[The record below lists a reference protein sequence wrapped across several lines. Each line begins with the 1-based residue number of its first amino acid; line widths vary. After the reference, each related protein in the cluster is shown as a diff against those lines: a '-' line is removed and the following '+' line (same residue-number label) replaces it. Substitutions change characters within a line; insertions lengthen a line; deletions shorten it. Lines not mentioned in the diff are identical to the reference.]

1 LLALPLQALRP
12 HPGSVEPRTK
22 ELFVNKHFRALLAI
36 ASAVVCCVALGLVG
50 VHADTP
56 TTSTI
61 VNNDPTGTVRTIS
74 TLPVLDTTNPFF
86 QPQGTN
92 GRACVTCHDPN
103 AAWSVSAQHI
113 RQRFVASAG
122 TDPIFRPVDGATC
135 PDDDVS
141 NLGAKLHAYSLLL
154 QKGLIRVGLSLPPN
168 PEFSIAAVD
177 DPNGCAYRDG
187 TVSVY
192 RRPLPSTN
200 LRFQTTVMWDGRETR
215 DNLVDSLTSQAH
227 DAILGHQQGAEPS
240 DAVLQQIVAME
251 MSFYS
256 AQDSDT
262 FAGPLNANGATAG
275 ALPLVSQVFYP
286 GINDVLGGD
295 PNGLTF
301 NPTIFSYFGAWS
313 GIEAHDVASARR
325 ASIARG
331 EAIFNSRVFS
341 ITGVAGL
348 NDIVGMKAISGTCGS
363 CHDTPAVGN
372 HSARLPINIGLT
384 DASQRTPDLPLFT
397 LRNNVT
403 GQTVQTTD
411 PGLALITGKW
421 TDIGKFKGSMLRG
434 LSSRAPYFHNGSAAT
449 LEDVVSFYD
458 TRFHIGLTR
467 QDKADLVAFLSSL

>member
-1 LLALPLQALRP
+1 MNQRLRALPAVAL
-12 HPGSVEPRTK
+12 S
-22 ELFVNKHFRALLAI
+22 I
-36 ASAVVCCVALGLVG
+36 VCCLALGLIG
-50 VHADTP
+50 VRADSP

-61 VNNDPTGTVRTIS
+61 VNYDPTGTVRTIS
-74 TLPVLDTTNPFF
+74 TLPAIDTTNPFF
-86 QPQGTN
+86 TPQGTN

-103 AAWSVSAQHI
+103 AAWGVSAQHI

-135 PDDDVS
+135 PGDDVS
-141 NLGAKLHAYSLLL
+141 SVGAKLHAYSLLL
-154 QKGLIRVGLSLPPN
+154 NKGLIRVGLQVPAN
-168 PEFSIAAVD
+168 AEFSIASVD
-177 DPNGCAYRDG
+177 DPNGCAYSDG

-200 LRFQTTVMWDGRETR
+200 LRFQTAVMWDGRETK

-256 AQDSDT
+256 AQDSDH

-275 ALPLVSQVFYP
+275 ALPLLSQTFYP
-286 GINDVLGGD
+286 GINDALGGD
-295 PNGLTF
+295 PNGLAF
-301 NPTIFSYFGAWS
+301 SPKIFSYYGAWS
-313 GIEAHDVASARR
+313 GIEGHDAVSARR

-331 EAIFNSRVFS
+331 EALFNSRIFS

-348 NDIVGMKAISGTCGS
+348 NDVTGQKEIAGTCGT

-372 HSARLPINIGLT
+372 HSAKLPIDIGLT

-403 GQTVQTTD
+403 GATVQTSD

-421 TDIGKFKGSMLRG
+421 ADIGKFKGAMLRG

-449 LEDVVSFYD
+449 LLDVVNFYD
-458 TRFHIGLTR
+458 NRFHMGLNR
-467 QDKADLVAFLSSL
+467 QEKADLVAFLSSL

>member
-1 LLALPLQALRP
+1 M
-12 HPGSVEPRTK
+12 
-22 ELFVNKHFRALLAI
+22 NKHFRALLAI

-56 TTSTI
+56 VTSTI

-103 AAWSVSAQHI
+103 AAWGVSAQHI

-168 PEFSIAAVD
+168 AEFSIAAVD
-177 DPNGCAYRDG
+177 DPHGCAYRDG
-187 TVSVY
+187 AVSVY

-215 DNLVDSLTSQAH
+215 DNLVDGLTSQAH

-251 MSFYS
+251 LSFYS
-256 AQDSDT
+256 AQDTDS
-262 FAGPLNANGATAG
+262 FAGPLNANGATG
-275 ALPLVSQVFYP
+275 GPLPLLSQAFYR

-295 PNGLTF
+295 PTGQAF
-301 NPTIFSYFGAWS
+301 NPKIFSAYDAWS
-313 GIEAHDVASARR
+313 GIDGQDAASARR

-331 EAIFNSRVFS
+331 QAIFNARTFS

-348 NDIVGMKAISGTCGS
+348 NDLPGLASITGTCGS
-363 CHDTPAVGN
+363 CHDTPSVGN
-372 HSARLPINIGLT
+372 HSVGLPTNIGLT

-397 LRNNVT
+397 LRNNAT

-421 TDIGKFKGSMLRG
+421 ADIGKFKGAMLRG
-434 LSSRAPYFHNGSAAT
+434 LSSRAPYFHNGSAAS
-449 LEDVVSFYD
+449 LGEVVDFYNN
-458 TRFHIGLTR
+458 RFHIGFTR
-467 QDKADLVAFLSSL
+467 QEKADLVAFLSSL